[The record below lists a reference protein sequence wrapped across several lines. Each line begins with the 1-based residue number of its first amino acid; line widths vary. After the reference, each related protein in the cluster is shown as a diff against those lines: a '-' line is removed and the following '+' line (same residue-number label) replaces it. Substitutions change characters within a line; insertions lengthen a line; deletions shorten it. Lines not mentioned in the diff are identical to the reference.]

1 MNNGVMTSKECVM
14 EVGNIPKFEQ
24 FANFSQTKTEKVQQA
39 HETSLLNEEVQNRNI
54 QNPEL
59 VREMVQSK
67 ETKKVEPTVKEP
79 LEFIIS
85 NVNFGYNEES
95 KDFYV
100 KVNRSD
106 YFAQY
111 PTDEMMR
118 LKAYL
123 MSLNEERIA

>member
-1 MNNGVMTSKECVM
+1 M

-24 FANFSQTKTEKVQQA
+24 FANFSQTKTERVQQT

-67 ETKKVEPTVKEP
+67 ATKKVEPTVKEP

-85 NVNFGYNEES
+85 NVNFGYNAES